1 MKTRIYMKEY
11 RGGRQYMLVL
21 LRKVVHWGVK
31 GYEGFRIKN
40 NGEEDDWF
48 ISERRLNQGLAEG
61 VIVRF
66 K

>member
-21 LRKVVHWGVK
+21 LRKVVQLGVK

-48 ISERRLNQGLAEG
+48 ISERVLNKGLAEG